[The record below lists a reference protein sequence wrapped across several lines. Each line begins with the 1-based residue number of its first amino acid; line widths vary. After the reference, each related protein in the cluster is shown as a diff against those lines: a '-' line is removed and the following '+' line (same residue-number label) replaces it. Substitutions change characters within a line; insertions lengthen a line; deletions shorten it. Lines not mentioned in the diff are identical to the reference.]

1 MCTLPLTYKWLGFM
15 LKCDEKDL
23 RKKSDDLLIHH
34 ISTMTNTKIPILGC
48 VHDKLFLYHMKRG
61 VVMDEARLVAEIET
75 MLLKKME
82 EEAKATDDEDGLSS
96 GARGW
101 TLDRRLAYP
110 VQTRHMFMVGAT
122 G

>member
-1 MCTLPLTYKWLGFM
+1 MCVLHSLTYEWLGFM

-23 RKKSDDLLIHH
+23 RKKSDDFLIHH

-61 VVMDEARLVAEIET
+61 VVMDETKLVAEIET

-82 EEAKATDDEDGLSS
+82 EEAKATDDEDGGDSPAEL
-96 GARGW
+96 GVGPW
-101 TLDRRLAYP
+101 TN
-110 VQTRHMFMVGAT
+110 V
-122 G
+122 